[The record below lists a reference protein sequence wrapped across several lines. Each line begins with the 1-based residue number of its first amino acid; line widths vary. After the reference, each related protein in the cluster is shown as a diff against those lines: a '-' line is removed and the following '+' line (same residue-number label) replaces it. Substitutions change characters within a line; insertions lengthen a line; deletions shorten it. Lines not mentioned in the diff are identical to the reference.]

1 MTSEPIDI
9 ITLLEECATIKCDH
23 HGIWEGGAGSLCI
36 APGRGKSG
44 VRQEDLP
51 IPVLMHSASNSSALK
66 LYFGSRIFQRS
77 LACGIKCTFCENEI
91 HIRTVLCIQ
100 AP

>member
-9 ITLLEECATIKCDH
+9 ITPVEECATIKCDH

-36 APGRGKSG
+36 APAGPGRSG

-51 IPVLMHSASNSSALK
+51 IPVVLMYSTAMQWHTK
-66 LYFGSRIFQRS
+66 
-77 LACGIKCTFCENEI
+77 
-91 HIRTVLCIQ
+91 TVLSKSNNSTIFGMWWNKMHFLCEISGS
-100 AP
+100 